1 MVSRSTNLCLFICVG
16 ISVYVSVR
24 SRSRLRIK
32 LFESPGETFDPDNII
47 TKSQPSEN
55 RNSKHV
61 AELLERT
68 VESISGAVQHLGLI
82 SLQLINDYA
91 CPSIPCETDI
101 VVGLFDY
108 IKLCSSVLVLMQ
120 SCCAHNLKHPSQ
132 SPENQYQ
139 SLPRAAPLGQK
150 CLLRDCGQ

>member
-1 MVSRSTNLCLFICVG
+1 MVSRSANLCLFIRVG

-32 LFESPGETFDPDNII
+32 LFETPWETFNPDNII

-61 AELLERT
+61 TEFERT
-68 VESISGAVQHLGLI
+68 VQSISGAVQHLGLI

-91 CPSIPCETDI
+91 CPPIPRETDI

-120 SCCAHNLKHPSQ
+120 SCCARNLKHPSQ

-139 SLPRAAPLGQK
+139 SLPRAAPLGKK